1 MKFTYFAA
9 VMVVSLAAC
18 SANTS
23 NSPQNSARSVAFSK
37 QLSASSTGS
46 LCATYTSTATTPLV
60 KMMLEAELGARNIAH
75 CSRTHVGGQSVAQY
89 KRASFSRA
97 NGEGAELLSDKDC
110 SDFPSGAHA
119 QRFFLAVG
127 GPSSDPHRLDR
138 DGDGLACE
146 WGTAV
151 TRLHSKALAPIRRA
165 SPRRT
170 SSSRCYV
177 GPRGGTYTI
186 SASGNKNYG
195 GC

>member
-1 MKFTYFAA
+1 MKKTYLAA
-9 VMVVSLAAC
+9 AMIISLAAC
-18 SANTS
+18 SANT
-23 NSPQNSARSVAFSK
+23 NTGPQNAARSVAFSK

-46 LCATYTSTATTPLV
+46 LCSTYTSAATTPLV
-60 KMMLEAELGARNIAH
+60 KMMLEAELGARNVAH
-75 CSRTHVGGQSVAQY
+75 CDRTHVGGQSVAQY
-89 KRASFSRA
+89 NRPSFSRA
-97 NGEGAELLSDKDC
+97 DGEGAKLASDKDC
-110 SDFPSGAHA
+110 SDFANGAHA

-151 TRLHSKALAPIRRA
+151 TRLYSKALAPIRRA
-165 SPRRT
+165 TPRRT

-186 SASGNKNYG
+186 TASGNKNYG

>member
-1 MKFTYFAA
+1 MKVYLAA

-23 NSPQNSARSVAFSK
+23 NSPQNSARSLAFSK
-37 QLSASSTGS
+37 QLSASSTAS
-46 LCATYTSTATTPLV
+46 LCATYTSAGTTPLV
-60 KMMLEAELGARNIAH
+60 KMMLEAELGARNVAH

-89 KRASFSRA
+89 NRASFSRA
-97 NGEGAELLSDKDC
+97 DGGSAELASDKDC
-110 SDFPSGAHA
+110 SDFASAAQA
-119 QRFFLAVG
+119 QRYFLAVG
-127 GPSSDPHRLDR
+127 GPASDPHRLDG

-151 TRLHSKALAPIRRA
+151 TRLYSKALAPVRRA
-165 SPRRT
+165 SPRRV
-170 SSSRCYV
+170 SSSRCHV

-186 SASGNKNYG
+186 TASGNKNYS